1 MNMQNPN
8 GNMQNNSRNTNM
20 INGQV
25 QPRPNTTVLNAT
37 YNPFMMGINNNNT
50 PNDDLSTTGIIDMYG
65 NTESDSKHLYQ
76 LQNNMICS
84 YIICTDTGKIKVTHE
99 KKTKTGY
106 LPLTIFHQ
114 NSPLKYPFL
123 VDTGS
128 NNNWIGATTL
138 TMIENY
144 AKENNI
150 PYTIEDS
157 NVTSQTGGN

>member
-25 QPRPNTTVLNAT
+25 QPSPNTTVLNAT
-37 YNPFMMGINNNNT
+37 YNPFMMDINNNNT

-84 YIICTDTGKIKVTHE
+84 
-99 KKTKTGY
+99 
-106 LPLTIFHQ
+106 
-114 NSPLKYPFL
+114 
-123 VDTGS
+123 
-128 NNNWIGATTL
+128 
-138 TMIENY
+138 
-144 AKENNI
+144 
-150 PYTIEDS
+150 
-157 NVTSQTGGN
+157 